1 MPKKKKEKIEELK
14 TRRPP
19 KTGLLLG
26 SATFI
31 SFVAAG
37 LASLGICYGVYLLS
51 NLLFNMFRIVMPIYL
66 WIALT
71 PFLYFA
77 VKWTFK
83 LTLLLCAHFTVK
95 PLEEGYHDFDMRDKT
110 VRSWVTNAAMTAF
123 STVTVGTFPWGQPGL
138 QSRIIRF
145 LGAKLGKNAIFSI
158 LGEPYMVEMGD
169 NAICGV
175 GSILATHLIEGN
187 RFYMAKIRIGNNA
200 VVGGQSMI
208 LPGVTIGDHAFVAA
222 MSLVPKDTKIPP
234 NTVWAG
240 VPARQVGI
248 IDKNGKI
255 AKMEAEDLKRLGR

>member
-1 MPKKKKEKIEELK
+1 MPKKMEADVEELK

-19 KTGLLLG
+19 KTGVLLG

-31 SFVAAG
+31 SFVASI

-51 NLLFNMFRIVMPIYL
+51 NLLYNMYHFVMPIYL
-66 WIALT
+66 WVALT

-77 VKWTFK
+77 VKWSFK
-83 LTLLLCAHFTVK
+83 LTLLLFAHFAVK

-110 VRSWVTNAAMTAF
+110 VRNWVSNAALTAF
-123 STVTVGTFPWGQPGL
+123 TSVTVGTFPWGQPGL
-138 QSRIIRF
+138 ASRIMRF
-145 LGAKLGKNAIFSI
+145 LGAKLGKNAVFAI
-158 LGEPYMVEMGD
+158 LGEPYMVEIGD
-169 NAICGV
+169 NSICGV
-175 GSILATHLIEGN
+175 SSILATHMIEGN
-187 RFYMAKIRIGNNA
+187 RFYMAKIRIGNNV

-208 LPGVTIGDHAFVAA
+208 LPGVTIGDNAFIAA

-248 IDKNGKI
+248 VDKNGKI
-255 AKMEAEDLKRLGR
+255 VKIDAEDLKRLGR